1 MKKTPK
7 NETRAI
13 SGATRSSAGVKVRQR
28 TISAD
33 ELDAIFSGIGQKLRE
48 GKSSEAERVL
58 TEVIERQGLSQ
69 DDLANLKRLLAFT
82 FETVGRYKASLE
94 AIKPY
99 EDEEVLG
106 RVSMETQ
113 VRITTQ
119 LAISFNNLGDHP
131 KAVTLLKSTLENA
144 KENGLDHLL
153 GNIDIGLARVY
164 RKLNEFA
171 ICRDYAKEALD
182 HLRAQ
187 GDWLGIAEAYR
198 EIALSYHQEGNSENA
213 LEYFDLGIQIIG
225 SRSAPFMRCLVR
237 RPRSIRLASQPAR
250 VPMRRMYGV
259 PMTDTGNPVS
269 RSVRTISRSP
279 ASRIARL

>member
-13 SGATRSSAGVKVRQR
+13 SATTRNPVAAKVGHR
-28 TISAD
+28 TISAE

-48 GKSSEAERVL
+48 GRSSEAERVL
-58 TEVIERQGLSQ
+58 TEAIKRQGLKP

-99 EDEEVLG
+99 EDEDLLG
-106 RVSMETQ
+106 RLSTETQ

-131 KAVTLLKSTLENA
+131 KAVTLLKATLENA
-144 KENGLDHLL
+144 KDNGLEHLL

-171 ICRDYAKEALD
+171 ICRDYAK
-182 HLRAQ
+182 
-187 GDWLGIAEAYR
+187 G
-198 EIALSYHQEGNSENA
+198 
-213 LEYFDLGIQIIG
+213 
-225 SRSAPFMRCLVR
+225 
-237 RPRSIRLASQPAR
+237 
-250 VPMRRMYGV
+250 
-259 PMTDTGNPVS
+259 
-269 RSVRTISRSP
+269 
-279 ASRIARL
+279 